1 MAKKVID
8 PKWQPKALWTARRLA
23 ELSAEVNGLRKKV
36 RAAETVVSKY
46 REGPQTSFASRVPVG
61 QAGKAVRPAPA
72 DTSQAFTTIPSPLN
86 G

>member
-36 RAAETVVSKY
+36 RAAETAVSKSTG
-46 REGPQTSFASRVPVG
+46 RARKLPSRHASQLDK
-61 QAGKAVRPAPA
+61 QAR
-72 DTSQAFTTIPSPLN
+72 L
-86 G
+86 